1 MARSFVTRALAPAW
15 VQAEHLNVAP
25 ELLGAP
31 LAPHGRRLAAIL
43 VDAAL
48 IGVLSSTGMFWSVAG
63 VGALAIQLRRRTPR
77 RPAWRSVLMWL
88 AIAWLS
94 VVAFAQG
101 AGWLAHH
108 ADRASVVAALR
119 GDEVDDEDAE
129 PVAAP
134 ASAASGSDA
143 ARIRSLEAQLAQA
156 REPRPL
162 QWRDAAVRRLHRLG
176 LSFGWA
182 IAYFTLLPT
191 WWKGQTVGKRLL
203 GLRVVEL
210 TGKPLGLMTCF
221 GRYGGYAAGLATGG
235 VGLLQV
241 LWDPNRQAVQ
251 DKLAHT
257 VVVDLRAT
265 HAPAPSSRLTGP
277 RAPENPTLRA

>member
-1 MARSFVTRALAPAW
+1 MAAPSLVKRALAPAW

-31 LAPHGRRLAAIL
+31 LAPHGRRLAAIA

-48 IGVLSSTGMFWSVAG
+48 IGVLSSTGMFWTVAG

-77 RPAWRSVLMWL
+77 RPVWRSVLMWL
-88 AIAWLS
+88 ALAWLC
-94 VVAFAQG
+94 VIAFAQG
-101 AGWLAHH
+101 ADWLAHH
-108 ADRASVVAALR
+108 ADRASLVAAVR
-119 GDEVDDEDAE
+119 DDAADEEDD
-129 PVAAP
+129 AAP
-134 ASAASGSDA
+134 VASAAASAATASDA
-143 ARIRSLEAQLAQA
+143 ARIRSLEAQLAEA
-156 REPRPL
+156 RKPTPMK
-162 QWRDAAVRRLHRLG
+162 WRDAAMRRLHRLG

-182 IAYFTLLPT
+182 IAYFTLLPS
-191 WWKGQTVGKRLL
+191 WWRGQTLGKRLF

-210 TGKPLGLMTCF
+210 TGKPLGLMNCF

-257 VVVDLRAT
+257 VVVDLRPT
-265 HAPAPSSRLTGP
+265 
-277 RAPENPTLRA
+277 RAPRLLPE